1 MSKKD
6 LITQDNALINASYTL
21 DLVEKRLILLAIAR
35 SRKTGKGI
43 TAKDHLE
50 IYASDYAECFNVE
63 RQASYMALKS
73 ATESLFSR
81 YFTYQSLTEKGNL
94 AVHKSRWTADIAYVE
109 NESKVKLIFSPS
121 VVPFITDLEKRFT
134 SYFLDDISALTS
146 IYAIRLYELI
156 IAWRSAHKT
165 PVFTLPELR
174 EKLGIAEDEYQR
186 MFNFKKRVLD
196 IAISQINDHTNI
208 FVKPEQ
214 HKRGRSI
221 YGFSFNFVEL
231 QKAKPKNDEER
242 DPNTRDWVDESKGE
256 STSIQ
261 AGIKAIA
268 RNMTVKPEKKQ
279 RKVISE
285 YEASQMARAGESW
298 EDLLRR
304 IKDDYFV
311 KFDKKAKE

>member
-1 MSKKD
+1 MPKKD
-6 LITQDNALINASYTL
+6 LITQDNALINASYSL
-21 DLVEKRLILLAIAR
+21 ELVEKRLILLAIAR

-73 ATESLFSR
+73 ATESLFNR
-81 YFTYQSLTEKGNL
+81 YFTYESLTEKGNL
-94 AVHKSRWTADIAYVE
+94 AIHKSRWTADIAYVE
-109 NESKVKLIFSPS
+109 NESKVKLVFSPS

-134 SYFLDDISALTS
+134 SYFLDDVSALTS
-146 IYAIRLYELI
+146 TYAIRLYELI
-156 IAWRSAHKT
+156 IAWRSTHKT
-165 PVFTLPELR
+165 PVFELAELR
-174 EKLGIAEDEYQR
+174 EKLGIAEDEYQL
-186 MFNFKKRVLD
+186 MSNFKKRVLN

-231 QKAKPKNDEER
+231 QKAKPNKDDER
-242 DPNTRDWVDESKGE
+242 DPNTRDWVDESSE
-256 STSIQ
+256 DSTAIQ

-268 RNMTVKPEKKQ
+268 RNMMVKPEKKL
-279 RKVISE
+279 RKVITE
-285 YEASQMARAGESW
+285 YEATQMARVGESW

-304 IKDDYFV
+304 IKSDYFV
-311 KFDKKAKE
+311 KFDKKTKD

>member
-1 MSKKD
+1 MSKKN

-35 SRKTGKGI
+35 SRKSGKGI

-63 RQASYMALKS
+63 RQASYMALKA
-73 ATESLFSR
+73 ATESLFNR
-81 YFTYQSLTEKGNL
+81 YFSYESLTEKGNL
-94 AVHKSRWTADIAYVE
+94 AIHKSRWTADIAYIE
-109 NESKVKLIFSPS
+109 NESKVKLVFSPS

-134 SYFLDDISALTS
+134 SYFLDDISSLTS

-165 PVFTLPELR
+165 PVFKLSDLR
-174 EKLGIAEDEYQR
+174 EKLGIAEHEYQR
-186 MFNFKKRVLD
+186 MYNFKKRVLD
-196 IAISQINDHTNI
+196 IAISQINNYTNI
-208 FVKPEQ
+208 FIKLEQ

-231 QKAKPKNDEER
+231 QKTKPNKEEEK
-242 DPNTRDWVDESKGE
+242 DTNTRDWVDEAKSE
-256 STSIQ
+256 NISIQ
-261 AGIKAIA
+261 AEIKAIA
-268 RNMTVKPEKKQ
+268 RNMVVKPEKKQ
-279 RKVISE
+279 RKVISK

-311 KFDKKAKE
+311 KFE

>member
-1 MSKKD
+1 MAKKD
-6 LITQDNALINASYTL
+6 LITQDNSLINASYTL
-21 DLVEKRLILLAIAR
+21 ELVEKRLILLAIAR

-73 ATESLFSR
+73 ATESLFNR
-81 YFTYQSLTEKGNL
+81 YFTYESLTEKGNL

-109 NESKVKLIFSPS
+109 NESKVKLVFSPS
-121 VVPFITDLEKRFT
+121 VVPLITDLEKRFT
-134 SYFLDDISALTS
+134 SYFLDDIRALTS
-146 IYAIRLYELI
+146 TYAIRLYEFI

-165 PVFTLPELR
+165 PIFELYELR
-174 EKLGIAEDEYQR
+174 EKLGIAEDEYQH
-186 MFNFKKRVLD
+186 MSNFKKRVLN

-221 YGFSFNFVEL
+221 YGFSFNFIEL
-231 QKAKPKNDEER
+231 QKAKPNKNEER
-242 DPNTRDWVDESKGE
+242 DQNTRDWVDESNAN
-256 STSIQ
+256 STKIQ

-268 RNMTVKPEKKQ
+268 RNMMVKPEKKK
-279 RKVISE
+279 RKMITE
-285 YEASQMARAGESW
+285 HEASQMARTGESW

-311 KFDKKAKE
+311 KFENKER

>member
-21 DLVEKRLILLAIAR
+21 ELIEKRLILLAISR

-43 TAKDHLE
+43 TGKDHLE

-73 ATESLFSR
+73 ATESLFNR
-81 YFTYQSLTEKGNL
+81 YFTYETLTEKGNL
-94 AVHKSRWTADIAYVE
+94 SIHKSRWTADIAYIE
-109 NESKVKLIFSPS
+109 NESKVKLVFSPS

-134 SYFLDDISALTS
+134 SYFLDDIRALTS
-146 IYAIRLYELI
+146 TYAIRLYELI
-156 IAWRSAHKT
+156 IAWRSVRKT
-165 PVFTLPELR
+165 PIFELLELR
-174 EKLGIAEDEYQR
+174 EKLGIAENEYKH
-186 MFNFKKRVLD
+186 MSNFKKRVLD

-231 QKAKPKNDEER
+231 QKEKTKKNDER
-242 DPNTRDWVDESKGE
+242 DPNTRDWVQEE
-256 STSIQ
+256 NSTEIQ
-261 AGIKAIA
+261 ARIKAVA
-268 RNMTVKPEKKQ
+268 RNMTVKPEKKS
-279 RKVISE
+279 RTVISE
-285 YEASQMARAGESW
+285 YEATLMAKTGESW

-304 IKDDYFV
+304 IKGEYFV
-311 KFDKKAKE
+311 KFDKK

>member
-6 LITQDNALINASYTL
+6 LITQDNALINASYSL
-21 DLVEKRLILLAIAR
+21 ELVEKRLILLAIAR

-43 TAKDHLE
+43 TAQDHLE

-73 ATESLFSR
+73 ATESLFNR
-81 YFTYQSLTEKGNL
+81 YFTYGSLTEKGNL
-94 AVHKSRWTADIAYVE
+94 AIHKSRWTADIAYVD
-109 NESKVKLIFSPS
+109 NESKVKLVFSPS

-134 SYFLDDISALTS
+134 SYFLDDVSALTS
-146 IYAIRLYELI
+146 TYAIRLYELI

-165 PVFTLPELR
+165 PIFELAELR

-231 QKAKPKNDEER
+231 QKTKPSKDDER
-242 DPNTRDWVDESKGE
+242 DPNTVDWVDEQVKTKPKRKHITEHEAAKLARPGE
-256 STSIQ
+256 EWPDLLKRI
-261 AGIKAIA
+261 G
-268 RNMTVKPEKKQ
+268 
-279 RKVISE
+279 SE
-285 YEASQMARAGESW
+285 YHV
-298 EDLLRR
+298 
-304 IKDDYFV
+304 I
-311 KFDKKAKE
+311 FDKKLEK

>member
-1 MSKKD
+1 MPKKD

-21 DLVEKRLILLAIAR
+21 ELVEKRLILLAIAR
-35 SRKTGKGI
+35 SRKTGKGV

-63 RQASYMALKS
+63 RQASYMALKT
-73 ATESLFSR
+73 ATENLFNR
-81 YFTYQSLTEKGNL
+81 YFTYESLTEKGNL

-109 NESKVKLIFSPS
+109 NESKVKLVFSPS

-134 SYFLDDISALTS
+134 SYFLDDVSALTS
-146 IYAIRLYELI
+146 TYAIRLYELV
-156 IAWRSAHKT
+156 IAWRSVHKT
-165 PVFTLPELR
+165 PVFKLSDLR

-186 MFNFKKRVLD
+186 MYNFKKRVLD

-231 QKAKPKNDEER
+231 QKEKPNKDGER
-242 DPNTRDWVDESKGE
+242 DPNTRDWVDESNGDN
-256 STSIQ
+256 TSLQ
-261 AGIKAIA
+261 AKIKAVA
-268 RNMTVKPEKKQ
+268 RNMKLKPEKK
-279 RKVISE
+279 KLKIITE

-304 IKDDYFV
+304 IKGEYFV
-311 KFDKKAKE
+311 KFESKEI